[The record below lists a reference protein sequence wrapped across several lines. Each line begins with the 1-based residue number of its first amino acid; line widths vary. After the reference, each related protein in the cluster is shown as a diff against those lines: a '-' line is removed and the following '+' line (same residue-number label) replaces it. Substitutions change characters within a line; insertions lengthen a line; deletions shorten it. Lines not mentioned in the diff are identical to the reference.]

1 MNKKAYISPETLTV
15 KMELQ
20 QMIAIS
26 GGDEG
31 NGVKISSTP
40 DDSGETETNRSRQA
54 FDIWDSGE

>member
-31 NGVKISSTP
+31 NGVKISGSP
-40 DDSGETETNRSRQA
+40 DNSEETETNRSRQA
-54 FDIWDSGE
+54 FDIWGSGE